1 MDIEVVEI
9 PNTQW
14 ETLLAITSSHVNKAV
29 GRNIQLAVKERKSG
43 KILGFIRLGSPVIYM
58 RPRNELLGQVFSR
71 ILILQNDSISASIM
85 GFVIVQVQPFGFN
98 YLGGKLMAL
107 FVPVMKLEKSVIRNM
122 V

>member
-14 ETLLAITSSHVNKAV
+14 ETLLTLLLLMSIKQV

-58 RPRNELLGQVFSR
+58 RPQNELLGQVFSR
-71 ILILQNDSISASIM
+71 T
-85 GFVIVQVQPFGFN
+85 
-98 YLGGKLMAL
+98 
-107 FVPVMKLEKSVIRNM
+107 
-122 V
+122 